1 MAGDANA
8 GDANA
13 GDAMLLISLVIG
25 LALGVAAGGN
35 ILNLASVRMRLL
47 QLLFL
52 GLVVRYATQYAIE
65 LGITEADANRLF
77 LFGLGFLLLLI
88 GLWVNREQ
96 PERVMPWRIDDGPTY
111 LVDGEATV
119 SEPAGE

>member
-1 MAGDANA
+1 
-8 GDANA
+8 
-13 GDAMLLISLVIG
+13 MLLISLVIG

-65 LGITEADANRLF
+65 SGITAADTYRLL
-77 LFGLGFLLLLI
+77 LFGSGFLLLLI
-88 GLWVNREQ
+88 GLWVNRKAALS
-96 PERVMPWRIDDGPTY
+96 R
-111 LVDGEATV
+111 GEPV
-119 SEPAGE
+119 IP